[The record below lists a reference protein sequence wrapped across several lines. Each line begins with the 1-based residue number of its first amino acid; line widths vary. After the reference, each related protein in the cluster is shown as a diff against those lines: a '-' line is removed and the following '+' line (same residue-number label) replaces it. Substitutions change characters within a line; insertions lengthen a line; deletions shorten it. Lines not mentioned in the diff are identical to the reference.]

1 MTNATRMSQT
11 SVHST
16 LLLKAGA
23 LEEPL
28 SQMLYA
34 ARWLGMLLVLG
45 VHASAAFLNFNAL
58 TPETTPLFI
67 AAWRFTVNYPYGRLA
82 VIGFFVM
89 SGFLVGGP
97 VLARLKSEKP
107 FLRAY
112 FVHRIVRIYMVV
124 IPAIALTFAV
134 DTIGRTLFP
143 PNYGAYAAFEGHF
156 DPRYILTN
164 LLNLQGVIATHYG
177 SNGPLWSVGYEF
189 WYYMV
194 FPLFL
199 APLIAS
205 LDQKRGI
212 ILAALA
218 TLFCLAISLRQI
230 WFPFGLALWT
240 LGAWVSVPKQPG
252 MTSTRNAFGLF
263 LFGTVLLG
271 VIFNNDVY
279 HAHPWV
285 QYVSDT
291 GSALLFANLILTM
304 RFSDGPHWRLLDWHG
319 HKSLA
324 DFTFTLYAIHNPTL
338 MLLRAT
344 TTAVLGVDWIEG
356 AAAPIQWAAFG
367 VAVSLTILL
376 AYALSRFTEGKVDAA
391 RRWASAMLDKIW
403 PTSDASNIL
412 PGTR

>member
-1 MTNATRMSQT
+1 MSQT
-11 SVHST
+11 SAQPKISPN
-16 LLLKAGA
+16 AGA
-23 LEEPL
+23 LKEPL
-28 SQMLYA
+28 SQMLYV
-34 ARWLGMLLVLG
+34 ARWLGMLLVLSI
-45 VHASAAFLNFNAL
+45 HASAAFLNFNAL
-58 TPETTPLFI
+58 TPESTPPYVAI
-67 AAWRFTVNYPYGRLA
+67 WRFLVNYAFGREAL
-82 VIGFFVM
+82 IGFFVM

-97 VLARLKSEKP
+97 VLARLKSQKP

-124 IPAIALTFAV
+124 IPAIALTFAF
-134 DTIGRTLFP
+134 DTIGRALFP
-143 PNYGAYAAFEGHF
+143 PNYGAYAAFEGHY

-230 WFPFGLALWT
+230 WFPFGLTLWA
-240 LGAWVSVPKQPG
+240 LGAWVSVPKQPW

-285 QYVSDT
+285 QYISDT

-344 TTAVLGVDWIEG
+344 TTAVLGAGWIEG

-376 AYALSRFTEGKVDAA
+376 AYTLSRFTEGKVDAV
-391 RRWASAMLDKIW
+391 RRWSMAMLDKIW
-403 PTSDASNIL
+403 PATDAPNSL
-412 PGTR
+412 PGTH

>member
-1 MTNATRMSQT
+1 
-11 SVHST
+11 
-16 LLLKAGA
+16 
-23 LEEPL
+23 
-28 SQMLYA
+28 
-34 ARWLGMLLVLG
+34 
-45 VHASAAFLNFNAL
+45 
-58 TPETTPLFI
+58 
-67 AAWRFTVNYPYGRLA
+67 
-82 VIGFFVM
+82 
-89 SGFLVGGP
+89 
-97 VLARLKSEKP
+97 
-107 FLRAY
+107 
-112 FVHRIVRIYMVV
+112 
-124 IPAIALTFAV
+124 
-134 DTIGRTLFP
+134 
-143 PNYGAYAAFEGHF
+143 
-156 DPRYILTN
+156 
-164 LLNLQGVIATHYG
+164 
-177 SNGPLWSVGYEF
+177 
-189 WYYMV
+189 MV

-230 WFPFGLALWT
+230 WFPFGLTLWA
-240 LGAWVSVPKQPG
+240 LGAWVSVPKQPW

-285 QYVSDT
+285 QYISDT

-344 TTAVLGVDWIEG
+344 TTAVLGAGGIEG

-376 AYALSRFTEGKVDAA
+376 AYALSRFTEGKVDTV

-403 PTSDASNIL
+403 PTSDARNIL
-412 PGTR
+412 PGTH

>member
-1 MTNATRMSQT
+1 
-11 SVHST
+11 
-16 LLLKAGA
+16 
-23 LEEPL
+23 
-28 SQMLYA
+28 MLYA

-67 AAWRFTVNYPYGRLA
+67 AAWRFAVNYAYGRQA

-107 FLRAY
+107 FLRTY
-112 FVHRIVRIYMVV
+112 IVHRIVRIYMVV
-124 IPAIALTFAV
+124 IPAIALTFAF
-134 DTIGRTLFP
+134 DTIGRALFP
-143 PNYGAYAAFEGHF
+143 PNYGAYAAFEGHY

-164 LLNLQGVIATHYG
+164 LLNLQGVIATYYG

-230 WFPFGLALWT
+230 WFPFGLTLWA
-240 LGAWVSVPKQPG
+240 LGAWVSVPKQPW

-271 VIFNNDVY
+271 VLFNNDVY

-285 QYVSDT
+285 QYISDT

-344 TTAVLGVDWIEG
+344 TTAVLGAGWIEG

-376 AYALSRFTEGKVDAA
+376 AYTLSRFTEGKVDAV
-391 RRWASAMLDKIW
+391 RRWSMAMLDKIW
-403 PTSDASNIL
+403 PATDAPNSL